1 MEQASDFILD
11 TLKQI
16 VTALKDKIVNAQT
29 VEEAMQ
35 AWSVL
40 EKILDK
46 VQERERTQKAESQRM
61 SGR

>member
-46 VQERERTQKAESQRM
+46 VQERERVQKAEQQM

>member
-40 EKILDK
+40 EKILGK